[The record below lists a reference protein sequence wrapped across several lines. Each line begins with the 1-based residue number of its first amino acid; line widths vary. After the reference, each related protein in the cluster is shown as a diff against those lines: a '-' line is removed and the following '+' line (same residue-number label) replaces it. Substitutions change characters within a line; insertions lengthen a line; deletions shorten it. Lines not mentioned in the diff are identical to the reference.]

1 MKPVTVLPESYIM
14 YGDFEPRK
22 FVKTRAFLR
31 TAAIL
36 LAALL
41 LLLFDQIF
49 PKIDPAV
56 GLAWRSIS
64 VFHRIA
70 LFILFFYAWI
80 FLHECT
86 HAFFIWMFSG
96 KWPQIKVAKLW
107 GIPVGG
113 YNASPGWYYPRNL
126 FIIFALAP
134 LILVSLFLY
143 VLSYRVPPVYVLPV
157 QDCFL
162 LNIVGSIQ
170 DAAVAF
176 FAALH
181 PASALITW
189 DGKIY
194 HPKLEAGGKD
204 TSWSGRL
211 RSFLERLVSRIG

>member
-1 MKPVTVLPESYIM
+1 MKPVTVLPESYIL

-22 FVKTRAFLR
+22 FVKVRAFQ
-31 TAAIL
+31 TIAAIL

-49 PKIDPAV
+49 PNRNPAAS
-56 GLAWRSIS
+56 LAWRSIS
-64 VFHRIA
+64 VFRRIV
-70 LFILFFYAWI
+70 LLIICIYTWI

-86 HAFFIWMFSG
+86 HAFFIWRFSG
-96 KWPQIKVAKLW
+96 EWPQIRAAKLW

-126 FIIFALAP
+126 FIIFVLAP
-134 LILVSLFLY
+134 LFLVSLFLY
-143 VLSYRVPPVYVLPV
+143 FLSYRVPPVFVIPV
-157 QDCFL
+157 QTCFL
-162 LNIVGSIQ
+162 LNIVGSFQ

-181 PASALITW
+181 PVSALITW

-194 HPKLEAGGKD
+194 HPKSVAGEKD
-204 TSWSGRL
+204 ASWSGCL
-211 RSFLERLVSRIG
+211 RAFLERLVT

>member
-1 MKPVTVLPESYIM
+1 MTVLPESYIL

-22 FVKTRAFLR
+22 FVKVRAIR
-31 TAAIL
+31 TIAAIL

-49 PKIDPAV
+49 PIRDPAA

-64 VFHRIA
+64 VFHRFA
-70 LFILFFYAWI
+70 LLIPIIYTFI

-96 KWPQIKVAKLW
+96 KWPQIKAAKLW

-113 YNASPGWYYPRNL
+113 YNSSPGWYYPRNV
-126 FIIFALAP
+126 FIIFVLAP
-134 LILVSLFLY
+134 LFLVSLFLY
-143 VLSYRVPPVYVLPV
+143 FLSYRVPPVFVIPV

-162 LNIVGSIQ
+162 LNIVGSFQ

-181 PASALITW
+181 PVSALITW

-194 HPKLEAGGKD
+194 HPNSVAGGKD
-204 TSWSGRL
+204 ASWSGRL
-211 RSFLERLVSRIG
+211 RVFLERLVS

>member
-1 MKPVTVLPESYIM
+1 MKPVTVLPESYIL

-22 FVKTRAFLR
+22 FVKARAIQ
-31 TAAIL
+31 TIATIL
-36 LAALL
+36 IAALL

-49 PKIDPAV
+49 PNRDPAV

-64 VFHRIA
+64 VFHRTA
-70 LFILFFYAWI
+70 LLIILIYIWI
-80 FLHECT
+80 FVHECT

-96 KWPQIKVAKLW
+96 KWPDIKVAKLW

-113 YNASPGWYYPRNL
+113 YNTSPGWYYPRNV
-126 FIIFALAP
+126 FIIFVLAP
-134 LILVSLFLY
+134 LFLVSLFLY
-143 VLSYRVPPVYVLPV
+143 VLSYLVTPVYVIPM

-176 FAALH
+176 FAALN
-181 PASALITW
+181 PVSALITW

-194 HPKLEAGGKD
+194 HPRSEADGKA
-204 TSWSGRL
+204 TNWSGRL
-211 RSFLERLVSRIG
+211 RAFLERLVS

>member
-1 MKPVTVLPESYIM
+1 MKPVTVLPESYIL

-22 FVKTRAFLR
+22 FVKVRAIQ
-31 TAAIL
+31 TIAAIL
-36 LAALL
+36 LAVLL

-49 PKIDPAV
+49 PNLDPA
-56 GLAWRSIS
+56 GSLAWRSIS
-64 VFHRIA
+64 VFHRIV
-70 LFILFFYAWI
+70 LLISCIYTWI

-134 LILVSLFLY
+134 LFLVSLFLY
-143 VLSYRVPPVYVLPV
+143 VLSYRVPPVYVIPV

-181 PASALITW
+181 PVSALITW
-189 DGKIY
+189 DGKSS
-194 HPKLEAGGKD
+194 HPRSEAGGKA
-204 TSWSGRL
+204 TCWSGRL
-211 RSFLERLVSRIG
+211 RSFLERLVT

>member
-1 MKPVTVLPESYIM
+1 MKPLTVLPESYIL

-22 FVKTRAFLR
+22 FVKVRLIQTI
-31 TAAIL
+31 AAIL
-36 LAALL
+36 LAVLL
-41 LLLFDQIF
+41 LLLFDRIF
-49 PKIDPAV
+49 PNPNPA
-56 GLAWRSIS
+56 GSLAWRSIS

-70 LFILFFYAWI
+70 LLIPIIYAWI

-96 KWPQIKVAKLW
+96 QWPQIKVARLW

-113 YNASPGWYYPRNL
+113 YNASPGWYYPRNQ
-126 FIIFALAP
+126 FIIFVLAP
-134 LILVSLFLY
+134 FFLVSIFLY
-143 VLSYRVPPVYVLPV
+143 FLSYRVVPVFVIPV

-162 LNIVGSIQ
+162 LNIVGSFQ

-181 PASALITW
+181 PVSALITW

-194 HPKLEAGGKD
+194 HPKSEAGGMA
-204 TSWSGRL
+204 TSWIGRL
-211 RSFLERLVSRIG
+211 RSFLERLVS

>member
-1 MKPVTVLPESYIM
+1 MKPVTVLPESYIL

-22 FVKTRAFLR
+22 FVKVRAIQ
-31 TAAIL
+31 TIAAIL

-49 PKIDPAV
+49 PNRDPAAS
-56 GLAWRSIS
+56 LAWRTIS
-64 VFHRIA
+64 VFHRCA
-70 LFILFFYAWI
+70 LLIISIFTWIL
-80 FLHECT
+80 LHECT

-96 KWPQIKVAKLW
+96 KWPQIRAAKLW

-113 YNASPGWYYPRNL
+113 YNASPGWYYPRNV
-126 FIIFALAP
+126 FIIFVLAP
-134 LILVSLFLY
+134 LFLVSLFLY
-143 VLSYRVPPVYVLPV
+143 FLSYRVLPVYVIPV

-162 LNIVGSIQ
+162 LNIIGSFQ

-181 PASALITW
+181 PVSALITW

-194 HPKLEAGGKD
+194 HPKTITGGKV
-204 TSWSGRL
+204 TSWSERL
-211 RSFLERLVSRIG
+211 RSFLERLVS

>member
-1 MKPVTVLPESYIM
+1 MKPATVLPESYIL

-22 FVKTRAFLR
+22 FVRARSILIISG
-31 TAAIL
+31 IL

-41 LLLFDQIF
+41 VLLSDRIF
-49 PKIDPAV
+49 PNLDPAV

-64 VFHRIA
+64 VFYRYA
-70 LFILFFYAWI
+70 LFILCFYALL

-96 KWPQIKVAKLW
+96 KWPQIKVVKLW
-107 GIPVGG
+107 GISVGG
-113 YNASPGWYYPRNL
+113 YNASPGWYYPRNV

-134 LILVSLFLY
+134 LFLVSSFLY
-143 VLSYRVPPVYVLPV
+143 VLSYRIPPVYVLPV
-157 QDCFL
+157 QDIFL

-170 DAAVAF
+170 DVIVAF

-181 PASALITW
+181 PVSALITW

-194 HPKLEAGGKD
+194 HPRSEAGGKA
-204 TSWSGRL
+204 TGWRERL
-211 RSFLERLVSRIG
+211 RSFLEHLVSRVG